1 MSKIIDFARKQ
12 IILFIVLFL
21 VLPVLSEPMPDPGNF
36 IKNLNHEGREALIF
50 SAELNIDNGNP
61 YTRDKG
67 ERGMFGKLVFG
78 TDDLTPYLDK
88 ADEIFAEAKRLIL
101 GPLTGYGK
109 TELNICTVGK
119 GVELDLQTG
128 EWVKSKG
135 GDAIRVIHNTEYM
148 GGLRRRYILL
158 TGTLWRAK

>member
-1 MSKIIDFARKQ
+1 MRKL
-12 IILFIVLFL
+12 IILLLFL
-21 VLPVLSEPMPDPGNF
+21 ILPALAEPADF
-36 IKNLNHEGREALIF
+36 IQNLNHEGREALIF

-78 TDDLTPYLDK
+78 TDDLEPYLDK
-88 ADEIFAEAKRLIL
+88 ADEIFAEAKRLII

-109 TELNICTVGK
+109 SELSFCTVGK
-119 GVELDLQTG
+119 GIELDLNTG
-128 EWVKSKG
+128 KWVKSRG
-135 GDAIRVIHNTEYM
+135 GEAVRVVHNTEYM
-148 GGLRRRYILL
+148 GGLRRRYILM

>member
-1 MSKIIDFARKQ
+1 LRKLL
-12 IILFIVLFL
+12 ILFLFL
-21 VLPVLSEPMPDPGNF
+21 ILPALAEPADF
-36 IKNLNHEGREALIF
+36 IRNLNHEGQEALVF

-78 TDDLTPYLDK
+78 TDDLSPYLDK
-88 ADEIFAEAKRLIL
+88 ADEIFAEAKRLII

-109 TELNICTVGK
+109 SELSFCTVGK
-119 GVELDLQTG
+119 GIELDLHTG
-128 EWVKSKG
+128 KWVKSRG
-135 GDAIRVIHNTEYM
+135 GEAVRVVHNTEYM

-158 TGTLWRAK
+158 TGTIWRAK

>member
-1 MSKIIDFARKQ
+1 LRKL
-12 IILFIVLFL
+12 IILFLFL
-21 VLPVLSEPMPDPGNF
+21 ILPALAEPVSEPSNF
-36 IKNLNHEGREALIF
+36 IRNLNHEGQEALVF

-88 ADEIFAEAKRLIL
+88 VDEIFAEAKRLIL

-109 TELNICTVGK
+109 SELSFCTVGK
-119 GVELDLQTG
+119 GVELDLETG

-135 GDAIRVIHNTEYM
+135 GDAIRIIHNTEYM

-158 TGTLWRAK
+158 TGTIWRGK

>member
-1 MSKIIDFARKQ
+1 LRKLL
-12 IILFIVLFL
+12 ILFLFL
-21 VLPVLSEPMPDPGNF
+21 ILPALAEPADF
-36 IKNLNHEGREALIF
+36 IRNLNHEGQEALVF

-78 TDDLTPYLDK
+78 TDDLTPYLD
-88 ADEIFAEAKRLIL
+88 DSERIFAEAKRLII

-109 TELNICTVGK
+109 SELSFCTVGK
-119 GVELDLQTG
+119 GVELDLETG

-135 GDAIRVIHNTEYM
+135 GEAVRVVHNTEYM

-158 TGTLWRAK
+158 TGTIWRAK

>member
-1 MSKIIDFARKQ
+1 LRKL
-12 IILFIVLFL
+12 IILLLFL
-21 VLPVLSEPMPDPGNF
+21 ILPALAEPADF
-36 IKNLNHEGREALIF
+36 IQNLNHEGREALIF

-78 TDDLTPYLDK
+78 TDDLSEYLD
-88 ADEIFAEAKRLIL
+88 DSERIFEEAKRLII

-109 TELNICTVGK
+109 TELNLCTVGK
-119 GVELDLQTG
+119 GVELDLETG

-135 GDAIRVIHNTEYM
+135 GDAIRIIHNTEYM
-148 GGLRRRYILL
+148 GGKRRAYILL
-158 TGTLWRAK
+158 TGTLWRRK

>member
-1 MSKIIDFARKQ
+1 MRKLL
-12 IILFIVLFL
+12 ILFLFL
-21 VLPVLSEPMPDPGNF
+21 ILPALSEPANF
-36 IKNLNHEGREALIF
+36 IQNLTHEGREALIF

-78 TDDLTPYLDK
+78 TDDLTEYLDK
-88 ADEIFAEAKRLIL
+88 SDEIFAEAKRLII

-109 TELNICTVGK
+109 SELSFCTVGK
-119 GVELDLQTG
+119 GVELDLKTG
-128 EWVKSKG
+128 EWVRSKG
-135 GDAIRVIHNTEYM
+135 GPAVRVVHNTEYM

-158 TGTLWRAK
+158 TGTIWRKGE

>member
-1 MSKIIDFARKQ
+1 LRKL
-12 IILFIVLFL
+12 IILFLFL
-21 VLPVLSEPMPDPGNF
+21 ILPALAEPADF
-36 IKNLNHEGREALIF
+36 IRNLNHEGQEALVF

-78 TDDLTPYLDK
+78 TDDLSPYLDK
-88 ADEIFAEAKRLIL
+88 ADEIFAEAKRLII

-109 TELNICTVGK
+109 SELSFCTVGK
-119 GVELDLQTG
+119 GIELDLHTG
-128 EWVKSKG
+128 KWVKSRG
-135 GDAIRVIHNTEYM
+135 GEAVRVVHNTEYM

-158 TGTLWRAK
+158 TGTIWRAK

>member
-1 MSKIIDFARKQ
+1 MKR
-12 IILFIVLFL
+12 LIVFFLFL
-21 VLPVLSEPMPDPGNF
+21 ALSALAEPIHDPINYVE
-36 IKNLNHEGREALIF
+36 ILNLEGREALVF

-109 TELNICTVGK
+109 SELSFCTVGK
-119 GVELDLQTG
+119 GIELDLHTG
-128 EWVKSKG
+128 KWVKSRG
-135 GDAIRVIHNTEYM
+135 GEAVRVVHNTEYM

-158 TGTLWRAK
+158 TGTIWRAK